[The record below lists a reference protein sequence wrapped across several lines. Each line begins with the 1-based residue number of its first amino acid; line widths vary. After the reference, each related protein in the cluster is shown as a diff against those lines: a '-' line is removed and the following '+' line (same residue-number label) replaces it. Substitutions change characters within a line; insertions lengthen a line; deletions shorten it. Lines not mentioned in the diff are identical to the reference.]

1 MIRAVHIGQWRM
13 HWLYAK
19 TSFVSS
25 VTWFNLAWHV
35 YCTLSANYLS
45 HSRVDISHD
54 LQNAN
59 LQLCGT
65 VALIRSA
72 GDVLVECEPH
82 RQGRYVRITRLDTGV
97 HTGELRLCQA
107 YVTSFLVR
115 GELYTNPD
123 WDHWGGISKEKNA
136 RRELGIC

>member
-1 MIRAVHIGQWRM
+1 M
-13 HWLYAK
+13 
-19 TSFVSS
+19 
-25 VTWFNLAWHV
+25 
-35 YCTLSANYLS
+35 LSADYLS

-54 LQNAN
+54 LQDAN

-65 VALIRSA
+65 VAMIRST

-115 GELYTNPD
+115 SELYTNPD
-123 WDHWGGISKEKNA
+123 
-136 RRELGIC
+136 